1 MGMAELPPGYLEE
14 CILVWGTMT
23 SCETNTSQSSNDD
36 KKSLSSRNSGKK
48 SGTKVLDL
56 VVLLLEEGVLGLAR
70 EIHDGYIEVEYYIE
84 KIPFSGF
91 FDPTDY
97 EIVTRI

>member
-1 MGMAELPPGYLEE
+1 M
-14 CILVWGTMT
+14 
-23 SCETNTSQSSNDD
+23 
-36 KKSLSSRNSGKK
+36 
-48 SGTKVLDL
+48 LDL

-70 EIHDGYIEVEYYIE
+70 EIHDGYIEAEYYIE